1 MVLPYSKI
9 AFRAGI
15 VFVLLMLIAPS
26 VSAAVNPDTI
36 PRSTAPDH
44 ADRPEAILLE
54 KTHIAYVAC
63 DQDTRMNGI
72 IRYIEIIS
80 NGTGAWRLR
89 QIRDDYLVTAS
100 SIPLMQSSAE
110 IEKARDSLG
119 TCAREFSEETQSQM
133 LLFNGSATRMQA
145 CVRSMANASAV
156 RNADNPD
163 GELWL
168 KNESSRLLLFNRES
182 SDRKR
187 IIADLGK
194 QGANTTLI
202 RNISLQIDAQRP
214 NIQGALMNK
223 SSTALLSTNVV
234 IKDLNREFRSTVADT
249 RAALAIA
256 MKRDA
261 IMAMK

>member
-1 MVLPYSKI
+1 MAV
-9 AFRAGI
+9 RAGI
-15 VFVLLMLIAPS
+15 VVMLLLLIAPF
-26 VSAAVNPDTI
+26 VSATVDPDTI

-80 NGTGAWRLR
+80 NGNGAYRLR

-110 IEKARDSLG
+110 IGTARDSLG
-119 TCAREFSEETQSQM
+119 ASAREFSEEMQAQM
-133 LLFNGSATRMQA
+133 LLFNGSTTRMQD
-145 CVRSMANASAV
+145 CISSMANASAV
-156 RNADNPD
+156 RNAGSPD
-163 GELWL
+163 HGLWL
-168 KNESSRLLLFNRES
+168 KNESSRLMLFNRES
-182 SDRKR
+182 TDRKR
-187 IIADLGK
+187 IIAELGK
-194 QGANTTLI
+194 QGANTTRI
-202 RNISLQIDAQRP
+202 RNISLLIDAQRP

-223 SSTALLSTNVV
+223 SSDALQSTNVV
-234 IKDLNREFRSTVADT
+234 IKDLNREFRRTVADT
-249 RAALAIA
+249 RVSLAIT